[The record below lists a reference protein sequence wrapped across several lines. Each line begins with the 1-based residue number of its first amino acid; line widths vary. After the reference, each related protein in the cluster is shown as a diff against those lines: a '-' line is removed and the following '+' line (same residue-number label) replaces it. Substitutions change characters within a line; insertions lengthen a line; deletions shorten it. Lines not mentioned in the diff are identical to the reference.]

1 MLVLFKIYWERFLDH
16 NMDWPPSNITYA
28 NMMQIVD
35 RFNTHDSQDLV
46 GVYEALVGTE
56 TCDSQDNVEAVDTY
70 EDGAWLPVLE
80 HSLSTSQSILG

>member
-1 MLVLFKIYWERFLDH
+1 
-16 NMDWPPSNITYA
+16 MDWPPSNITYA

-80 HSLSTSQSILG
+80 HSLTDIQRTRELAELAGRFVACSDF